1 MKVDGSAFKAARKK
15 VRAKYP
21 GRGEPGQPATG
32 TQEWLAE
39 EARLSLRAVQYL
51 EKGEASLKTITE
63 VSKLLN
69 IENWEEYILDFGAE
83 YVACSAEK
91 LVDFRPEQY
100 PADNPDTFHNSCML
114 LTVDPLSILVETGRF
129 KEIPLEKIEAR
140 LSGFPIEI
148 DFIWMAEVS
157 LTPAGVGWLGWVQ
170 EVEEIYLPATDKV
183 RNLPIMFRQS
193 NPSVVSWGDFV
204 IMVEDSKS
212 NQIYL
217 DIELHFSRFTKEIRI
232 FLAIELLQKL
242 FADGR
247 IKYSSNYPYRAQ
259 VKTIT

>member
-15 VRAKYP
+15 VRARYP

-51 EKGEASLKTITE
+51 EKGEASIKTITE
-63 VSKLLN
+63 VSKLLE

-83 YVACSAEK
+83 YVTCSAEK

-100 PADNPDTFHNSCML
+100 PPDNPDTFHNSCML
-114 LTVDPLSILVETGRF
+114 LTIDPLSILVETGRF
-129 KEIPLEKIEAR
+129 EEIALEKIEAK
-140 LSGFPIEI
+140 LSGFPVELE
-148 DFIWMAEVS
+148 FIWMAEVS
-157 LTPAGVGWLGWVQ
+157 LTPAGVGWLGWVK
-170 EVEEIYLPATDKV
+170 EAEELYLTATDKV

-193 NPSVVSWGDFV
+193 KASVVSWGDFV
-204 IMVEDSKS
+204 AMVEETST

-217 DIELHFSRFTKEIRI
+217 DVDLHFSRFTKEIRI
-232 FLAIELLQKL
+232 FLSVELLQKL
-242 FADGR
+242 FSDGR
-247 IKYSSNYPYRAQ
+247 IKYSSKFPYRAQ